1 MRIVVDNPGELL
13 GAYAVEYPSFID
25 HKGRAAPKAFAALR
39 AVLDLHKPT
48 RDGHYCEECVRV
60 QACCYDDVTAEASW
74 PCGTVDAITAALEA
88 S

>member
-1 MRIVVDNPGELL
+1 MTNAHVLL
-13 GAYAVEYPSFID
+13 NAYAAETDFVRGDLNDDREY
-25 HKGRAAPKAFAALR
+25 HAPLAFAALR

-60 QACCYDDVTAEASW
+60 RACCYDDVTAEAAW